1 MIGNPSRRDIYAPWL
16 PPLSPTVDFRAQ
28 FTPWWGDAAAGGA
41 GSPTLPSMPSVA
53 DSGGGVEQYAPYIG
67 LARQFFSQTDP
78 REEAAVLEQKIANYT
93 KMRTIAPYSI
103 IPGRLWYD
111 NEIAKMKVRLKVL
124 KQSVLPEQ
132 QRTQAALEQYRSLGT
147 TVLGIGAVLGLAL
160 VGLVVAK
167 TARTVRGR

>member
-1 MIGNPSRRDIYAPWL
+1 MIRNPERRDTYAPQL
-16 PPLSPTVDFRAQ
+16 PPIYPPIDLRAQ
-28 FTPWWGDAAAGGA
+28 FSPWWGDAAAGGA
-41 GSPTLPSMPSVA
+41 GSPTLPATTSVA
-53 DSGGGVEQYAPYIG
+53 ESGGVDQYAPYVG
-67 LARQFFSQTDP
+67 LARQFFAQSDP

-103 IPGRLWYD
+103 IPGRVWYD
-111 NEIAKMKVRLKVL
+111 NEIAKMKARLRVL

-132 QRTQAALEQYRSLGT
+132 QRTTAALEQYRALGT